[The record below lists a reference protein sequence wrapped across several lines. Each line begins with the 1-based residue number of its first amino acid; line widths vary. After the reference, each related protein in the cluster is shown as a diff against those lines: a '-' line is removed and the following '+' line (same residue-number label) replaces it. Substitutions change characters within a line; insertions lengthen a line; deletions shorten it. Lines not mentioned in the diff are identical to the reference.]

1 MRLGWE
7 AGWEV
12 TGVSEHART
21 HARPLPLGLPCNGQD
36 ALAYTAKLKH
46 QRKPSSITTDKLSF
60 WSPSLLIREKKRA
73 LHGEAL
79 EGHRGDGAG
88 IARALP
94 AVGGPTV
101 GSLRPRSS
109 AKGRRREP
117 WHLSTCGG
125 RPLPGEHR
133 LHLHEAAQL
142 PRACWDQQIP
152 ICVVSG
158 AGGGVPAGPAPLG
171 CQPPPPPPWG
181 AGARWASPLGYP
193 GVTPAA
199 GPAPPLGLC
208 VLCLTG

>member
-1 MRLGWE
+1 MVPLT
-7 AGWEV
+7 V
-12 TGVSEHART
+12 DTG
-21 HARPLPLGLPCNGQD
+21 
-36 ALAYTAKLKH
+36 
-46 QRKPSSITTDKLSF
+46 
-60 WSPSLLIREKKRA
+60 KKKA

-88 IARALP
+88 IACALP

-158 AGGGVPAGPAPLG
+158 AGGGVPAGPAPLD

-181 AGARWASPLGYP
+181 AGAPRASPLGSP
-193 GVTPAA
+193 GVTPLLAL
-199 GPAPPLGLC
+199 PLPWVSASS
-208 VLCLTG
+208 VLQGKHLMDFMSTAIHLLQYVFVESRLQVMCPSG